1 MLTIITKNIIKI
13 IMIIVNVNVKIV
25 MTLIW
30 LTGLN
35 IGNIQTGPVHKQ
47 K

>member
-1 MLTIITKNIIKI
+1 MSTILTKNIIKI

-35 IGNIQTGPVHKQ
+35 ITNIQTS
-47 K
+47 